1 MARPLRIEY
10 PGAFYHVIS
19 RGNAGDPIYK
29 TRREREKFIDYLARA
44 VERFGIRIH
53 TYCLMTN
60 HYHLLLE
67 TPEPN
72 LSRAIQWLNVC
83 YATYF
88 NSKRHRRG
96 HLFYG
101 RFKSILV
108 DADGYLKHLSRY
120 IHLNPLKAEMVE
132 TAADYEWSSYPAF
145 IGNIAAPEWLSV
157 RRILVQ
163 FGGNH
168 EVAQRRYR
176 QFVEGADIKT
186 LENPAD
192 KIVSGLILGD
202 DAFVKY
208 IKTSFLSNRSFDP
221 DVPQL
226 RELMPRC
233 TLDRII
239 EIVADA
245 LDSTKKQILEKGRK
259 NNQARDVAIYFSKAF
274 SGKSGIE
281 IARFFGLRSGSAVTM
296 RYKMALKMMDG
307 RRELDRKLK
316 RIREQIMNN

>member
-29 TRREREKFIDYLARA
+29 TRQEREKFIEYLAAA

-88 NSKRHRRG
+88 NYKRNRRG

-108 DADGYLKHLSRY
+108 EADGYLKHLSRY
-120 IHLNPLKAEMVE
+120 IHLNPLRAKMVE
-132 TAADYEWSSYPAF
+132 AAADYEWSSYPAF
-145 IGNIAAPEWLSV
+145 IGNIAAPGWLSV

-163 FGGNH
+163 FGGKH
-168 EVAQRRYR
+168 EIAQRKYR
-176 QFVEGADIKT
+176 QYVEGVDIKT
-186 LENPAD
+186 LENPAN

-202 DAFVKY
+202 DAFVAS
-208 IKTSFLSNRSFDP
+208 IKTSFLSDRSSEP
-221 DVPQL
+221 DLPQL
-226 RELMPRC
+226 KELIPRC
-233 TLDRII
+233 SLDRII
-239 EIVADA
+239 EIVAA
-245 LDSTKKQILEKGRK
+245 AFNSTAEQILEKGRK
-259 NNQARDVAIYFSKAF
+259 NNLARDMAIYFSKAY
-274 SGKSGIE
+274 SGKTGNE
-281 IARFFGLRSGSAVTM
+281 IAHFFGLRSGSAVTM
-296 RYKMALKMMDG
+296 RYKVALRVMDG
-307 RRELDRKLK
+307 RSALNRKLK
-316 RIREQIMNN
+316 RIKEQIIKI